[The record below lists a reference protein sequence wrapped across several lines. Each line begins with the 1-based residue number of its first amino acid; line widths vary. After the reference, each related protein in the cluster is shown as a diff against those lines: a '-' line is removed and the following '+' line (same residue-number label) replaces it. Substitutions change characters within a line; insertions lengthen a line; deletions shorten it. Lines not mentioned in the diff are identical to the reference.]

1 MLVVLA
7 VPVQVQDMELVLAA
21 GNSRL
26 CPAIRTHENLAQLT
40 DREMNFHS
48 KDSTGFL
55 RMECQSQDMLLAHQ
69 QNRFQ
74 PITVSTGRLL
84 EAKSWTRMNRCH
96 RKQ

>member
-1 MLVVLA
+1 
-7 VPVQVQDMELVLAA
+7 VQVAEVELVLDPA

-26 CPAIRTHENLAQLT
+26 CPAIRTHGNLAPLT

-48 KDSTGFL
+48 KEDSTGFL
-55 RMECQSQDMLLAHQ
+55 RMECQSQDILLAHQ

-74 PITVSTGRLL
+74 PITVSTGHLL

-96 RKQ
+96 RRQ